1 MEAREGQTDKMV
13 RTGTSCAAEWK
24 NALNHIREADSPLE
38 GLAGSHGPP
47 NHQFQLVNSKLL
59 SHQFELRLYIVL
71 QPHLCFFSKPPSET
85 EVTYICKQEKEKE
98 NGKHRHLQKE

>member
-1 MEAREGQTDKMV
+1 
-13 RTGTSCAAEWK
+13 
-24 NALNHIREADSPLE
+24 
-38 GLAGSHGPP
+38 
-47 NHQFQLVNSKLL
+47 VNSKLL